1 MAHNPIKSVQL
12 VGQLR
17 SYTAEN
23 GTCGVVYEG
32 AKSLNKVLNA
42 GESIRAGW
50 KELKVVVVDMR
61 PHQMTWQGRLD
72 ARGEDEVDHFPVTVT
87 MKYKV
92 VDPARMVA
100 DVVEDTEALISDA
113 LREGLMGRFTDI
125 PIFQQKLAE
134 QKIRECVAVLE
145 LRDSYGLDRVG
156 VPDVRVNL
164 LAAHKERIGQL
175 RAHHSQEHK
184 IALPCKSTHH
194 RFQVKVNVTYRV
206 NTDDSANNDD
216 PLYGTLEDVEELL
229 WRERIE
235 RVLRDISQNYEHD
248 QVSQA
253 DNAMQAGL
261 KSLLPIRGHG
271 LIISAVNIVTD
282 LDEIALKH
290 ELAKEDLTHQKEIDT
305 MKRDLTAADTRALIE
320 LGSVGGIIA
329 MLSEAVRRGEI
340 TVSQMVSQLD
350 EVDRTKLEQK
360 INLIKTFRDDNT
372 KFDVVENKIVEAI
385 GNELAAT
392 VAASRPTATQL
403 GMGNAARQLP
413 KGSDTTETDKH

>member
-164 LAAHKERIGQL
+164 LAA
-175 RAHHSQEHK
+175 
-184 IALPCKSTHH
+184 
-194 RFQVKVNVTYRV
+194 V
-206 NTDDSANNDD
+206 
-216 PLYGTLEDVEELL
+216 
-229 WRERIE
+229 
-235 RVLRDISQNYEHD
+235 
-248 QVSQA
+248 
-253 DNAMQAGL
+253 
-261 KSLLPIRGHG
+261 
-271 LIISAVNIVTD
+271 
-282 LDEIALKH
+282 
-290 ELAKEDLTHQKEIDT
+290 
-305 MKRDLTAADTRALIE
+305 
-320 LGSVGGIIA
+320 
-329 MLSEAVRRGEI
+329 
-340 TVSQMVSQLD
+340 
-350 EVDRTKLEQK
+350 
-360 INLIKTFRDDNT
+360 
-372 KFDVVENKIVEAI
+372 
-385 GNELAAT
+385 
-392 VAASRPTATQL
+392 
-403 GMGNAARQLP
+403 
-413 KGSDTTETDKH
+413 